1 MKILITLLII
11 IILFYYNLYSNNI
24 EHFYTFFKPYYSN
37 KKLYNYDLYEK
48 KLYNNKSFN
57 NKYNYKV
64 INVAKK
70 EKKNNFLD
78 LMVRIILSNSNILYI
93 KNQYYNNYKNLL
105 KDLNNNKTQLTIL
118 SYALYNQIPN
128 LNNIRYV
135 CTTNINYIYIC
146 KKDNNNNLK
155 NLSYIYN
162 KTKIG
167 IYKKE
172 TAYVFIKN
180 LMDFM
185 DLNENIDYK
194 FIVYNNKTKLLN
206 DLNNNIISMG
216 IFSDIYPTNIFNKYY
231 NLKLMELKGFRDN
244 IFFDQYRE
252 YYFKSIINLNQLGS
266 NYLPKIYGQNKYTVT
281 KADFYVVSYETL
293 LLTNNIVPDDY
304 IDEILESITNNIELF
319 NKLPQ
324 YKKLNTK
331 YNTSVMNK
339 EVYGILPSDATLKYL
354 NKYSYIS
361 NIDNNN
367 CKYFIGKKECNEKNL
382 LDLF

>member
-1 MKILITLLII
+1 MKIFIILLII
-11 IILFYYNLYSNNI
+11 IILFYYYLYSNNI
-24 EHFYTFFKPYYSN
+24 ENFYTFFKPYYSN
-37 KKLYNYDLYEK
+37 EKLYNYDLYEN
-48 KLYNNKSFN
+48 KLYNNNSFK

-64 INVAKK
+64 INVARK

-78 LMVRIILSNSNILYI
+78 LIVRIILANSNILHI
-93 KNQYYNNYKNLL
+93 KNKYYNNYKNLL

-118 SYALYNQIPN
+118 SYVLYDQIPN

-135 CTTNINYIYIC
+135 CTTDIKYIYMC

-167 IYKKE
+167 IHKKE
-172 TAYVFIKN
+172 TAYVFINN
-180 LMDFM
+180 LMKFM
-185 DLNENIDYK
+185 SLVQDVDYK
-194 FIVYNNKTKLLN
+194 FIVYKNKTKLLN
-206 DLNNNIISMG
+206 DINNNIISMG
-216 IFSDIYPTNIFNKYY
+216 VFSDIYPTNVFNKYY

-252 YYFKSIINLNQLGS
+252 YYSKSIINLNQLGS
-266 NYLPKIYGQNKYTVT
+266 NYLPKSYGQNKYTVT
-281 KADFYVVSYETL
+281 KADFYVISYETL
-293 LLTNNIVPDDY
+293 LLTNKMVPNDY
-304 IDEILESITNNIELF
+304 INQILVSITNNIELF

-324 YKKLNTK
+324 YAKSNTK

-339 EVYGILPSDATLKYL
+339 EVYDILPSDSTLKYL